1 MTLRVGEIY
10 PYQLPIDIVG
20 LVCVATKVDDAP
32 YGAIVTI
39 PRYPN
44 TPIAWKPDMSLENT
58 SDWALILGGSM
69 NSGYLRGNAICR
81 LALNTLLFQI
91 AKDPNH
97 ADSWDLAIRR
107 SYKP

>member
-10 PYQLPIDIVG
+10 PYQLPIDKVG
-20 LVCVATKVDDAP
+20 LVCVACKIDEAP

-39 PRYPN
+39 PQFPY
-44 TPIAWKPDMSLENT
+44 TPIAWESDKSLENT

-69 NSGYLRGNAICR
+69 NTGYLRGSAICR
-81 LALNTLLFQI
+81 LALNILLSQI
-91 AKDPNH
+91 VKDPNH
-97 ADSWDLAIRR
+97 TGSWDSVIRR